1 MAERKISRTGLA
13 HLGVVYLVW
22 GSTYLAIR
30 IGVRPGAGFTP
41 FIFGTMR
48 VLPAGIILLLIGLL
62 RKKSLRLN
70 SRDFIT
76 LFLSGFFLW
85 IGGNGLVVWSE
96 QQVDSAVA
104 ALIVATVPIW
114 VAGLDAVLDRKK
126 PRLMLLGSLLVGFL
140 GIVVLS
146 MPVLLSGV
154 RADLVSIL
162 TLVIASLSW
171 SIGLTIQA
179 RRPVSV
185 SRGVSSGFQQLFG
198 GLLFFLIAWLGTESW
213 TEPTLEAWGALFYLM
228 IFGSILAFTSF
239 VSVLQLLPTSIAT
252 TYAYVNPI
260 IAVFLGW
267 LILSE
272 PITYWT
278 LAGAFLVLVGVSGV
292 YREGKKSGDYSQGM
306 K

>member
-13 HLGVVYLVW
+13 HLGVVYLIW

-48 VLPAGIILLLIGLL
+48 VLPAGLILLLIGLL
-62 RKKSLRLN
+62 RKKSLKLDR
-70 SRDFIT
+70 RDFLT

-114 VAGLDAVLDRKK
+114 VAGLDAVLDRSK
-126 PRLMLLGSLLVGFL
+126 PRLMLLGSLLIGFL
-140 GIVVLS
+140 GIIILS

-162 TLVIASLSW
+162 TLVVASLSW

-185 SRGVSSGFQQLFG
+185 SRGVSSGYQQLFG
-198 GLLFFLIAWLGTESW
+198 GLMFFLIAWLGTESW
-213 TEPTLEAWGALFYLM
+213 TAPTLEAWGALFYLI

-278 LAGAFLVLVGVSGV
+278 LGGALLVLLGVSGV
-292 YREGKKSGDYSQGM
+292 YQEGKKAG
-306 K
+306 

>member
-13 HLGVVYLVW
+13 HLGVVYLIW

-48 VLPAGIILLLIGLL
+48 VLPAGLILLLIGLL
-62 RKKSLRLN
+62 RKKSLKLDR
-70 SRDFIT
+70 RDFIT

-114 VAGLDAVLDRKK
+114 VAGLDAVLDRSK
-126 PRLMLLGSLLVGFL
+126 PRLMLLGSLLIGFL
-140 GIVVLS
+140 GIIILS

-162 TLVIASLSW
+162 TLVVASLSW

-179 RRPVSV
+179 RRPVIV
-185 SRGVSSGFQQLFG
+185 SRGVSSGYQQLFG
-198 GLLFFLIAWLGTESW
+198 GLMFFLIAWLGTESW
-213 TEPTLEAWGALFYLM
+213 TAPTLEAWGALFYLI
-228 IFGSILAFTSF
+228 IFGSIFAFTSF

-278 LAGAFLVLVGVSGV
+278 LGGALLVLLGVSGV
-292 YREGKKSGDYSQGM
+292 YQEGKKAG
-306 K
+306 

>member
-13 HLGVVYLVW
+13 HLGVVYLIW

-48 VLPAGIILLLIGLL
+48 VLPAGLILLLIGLL
-62 RKKSLRLN
+62 RKKSLKLDR
-70 SRDFIT
+70 RDFIT

-114 VAGLDAVLDRKK
+114 VAGLDAVLDRSK
-126 PRLMLLGSLLVGFL
+126 PRLMLLLSLLIGFL
-140 GIVVLS
+140 GIIILS

-162 TLVIASLSW
+162 TLVVASLSW

-185 SRGVSSGFQQLFG
+185 SRGVSSGYQQLFG
-198 GLLFFLIAWLGTESW
+198 GSMFFLIAWLGTESW
-213 TEPTLEAWGALFYLM
+213 TAPTLEAWGALFYLI

-278 LAGAFLVLVGVSGV
+278 LGGALLVLLGVSGV
-292 YREGKKSGDYSQGM
+292 YQEGKKAG
-306 K
+306 

>member
-1 MAERKISRTGLA
+1 MTERKISRAGLA
-13 HLGVVYLVW
+13 HLGIVYLVW

-41 FIFGTMR
+41 FIFGTIR
-48 VLPAGIILLLIGLL
+48 VLPAGIILLLIALL
-62 RKKSLRLN
+62 RNKSLKLDR
-70 SRDFIT
+70 RDFIT

-96 QQVDSAVA
+96 QQVDSALA

-114 VAGLDAVLDRKK
+114 VAGLDAVLDRKRPK
-126 PRLMLLGSLLVGFL
+126 LMLLGSLLVGFL
-140 GIVVLS
+140 GILVLS

-154 RADLVSIL
+154 RADLVSVL
-162 TLVIASLSW
+162 TLVLASLSW

-179 RRPVSV
+179 RRPVKV
-185 SRGVSSGFQQLFG
+185 SRGVSSGYQQLFG
-198 GLLFFLIAWLGTESW
+198 GLMFFLIAWLGTESW
-213 TEPTLEAWGALFYLM
+213 TAPTLEAWGALIYLI

-278 LAGAFLVLVGVSGV
+278 LAGALFVLLGVSGV
-292 YREGKKSGDYSQGM
+292 YREGRKSRKQNEQSR
-306 K
+306 